1 MNCVCNYDRFDFYRE
16 FFWLFLSAFQNSR
29 KQINNHDT
37 YRSDL
42 PMGWKGLENWPSL
55 LKLSKFLFICL
66 QAPNVFWYNFMM
78 YVFKIFGLF
87 LRPNVFC
94 EKSGAPRSFGYIRD
108 WTASGE
114 NNWIYICSID
124 FHKETE
130 YYNTAYKVSVFGV
143 ILVCIF
149 PHSDWI
155 RRDTDQNN
163 SEYGHFLRSVIY
175 NQPNIYL
182 FKFNNRN
189 TRKRYEIYSKL
200 IIKTLERRQW
210 LLFVCWKVVQLKCF
224 RIQLI

>member
-1 MNCVCNYDRFDFYRE
+1 MFVIMTDLTFIVNFSG
-16 FFWLFLSAFQNSR
+16 FFWVLSKIPGNKSIITIRIGPTYPWAERDWKTGPLYLNYRNFYLFVCRPPMYFDIILWCTSLKFLDFS
-29 KQINNHDT
+29 
-37 YRSDL
+37 SDL
-42 PMGWKGLENWPSL
+42 MFSAKNLVLHAHLGTHGTGL
-55 LKLSKFLFICL
+55 
-66 QAPNVFWYNFMM
+66 QVA
-78 YVFKIFGLF
+78 
-87 LRPNVFC
+87 
-94 EKSGAPRSFGYIRD
+94 
-108 WTASGE
+108 E